1 VEKMSLELLTP
12 EVVDG
17 WKRVAT
23 AQLENYRERIVIPTT
38 LLLAMINKIQANEA
52 KMNASERTTVY
63 GIDPVFYTDE
73 EVKLLMDDLA
83 GRKKLDQDQWAMIV
97 DAARKR
103 MHYNQRVTDIRDT
116 E

>member
-1 VEKMSLELLTP
+1 MSEAEQLEIVIRNLETRLDIARKNLDKLNVGPMTSPEKELLTP

-52 KMNASERTTVY
+52 KNEH
-63 GIDPVFYTDE
+63 G
-73 EVKLLMDDLA
+73 
-83 GRKKLDQDQWAMIV
+83 
-97 DAARKR
+97 
-103 MHYNQRVTDIRDT
+103 
-116 E
+116 

>member
-1 VEKMSLELLTP
+1 VEEMSEAKQLEIVIRNLETRLDIARKNLDKLNVSSMTSPEKELLSP

-52 KMNASERTTVY
+52 KNER
-63 GIDPVFYTDE
+63 D
-73 EVKLLMDDLA
+73 
-83 GRKKLDQDQWAMIV
+83 
-97 DAARKR
+97 
-103 MHYNQRVTDIRDT
+103 
-116 E
+116 

>member
-1 VEKMSLELLTP
+1 MKMSNSDMASKLIAVIVEQRNQIVELESQISRTDKANTDLLGQYVEAAERARELEIEQKMSIELLTP

-52 KMNASERTTVY
+52 KNEH
-63 GIDPVFYTDE
+63 G
-73 EVKLLMDDLA
+73 
-83 GRKKLDQDQWAMIV
+83 
-97 DAARKR
+97 
-103 MHYNQRVTDIRDT
+103 
-116 E
+116 

>member
-1 VEKMSLELLTP
+1 MKMSDSDMASKLIAVIVEQRNQIVELESQITRLNQAGVEEMSVQLSAELIVELLTP

-52 KMNASERTTVY
+52 KNEH
-63 GIDPVFYTDE
+63 G
-73 EVKLLMDDLA
+73 
-83 GRKKLDQDQWAMIV
+83 
-97 DAARKR
+97 
-103 MHYNQRVTDIRDT
+103 
-116 E
+116 

>member
-1 VEKMSLELLTP
+1 MKRKVMKMSDSDMASKLIAVVVEQRNQIVELESQISRIDKANTDLQGVEKMSIELLTP

-52 KMNASERTTVY
+52 KNEH
-63 GIDPVFYTDE
+63 D
-73 EVKLLMDDLA
+73 
-83 GRKKLDQDQWAMIV
+83 
-97 DAARKR
+97 
-103 MHYNQRVTDIRDT
+103 
-116 E
+116 

>member
-1 VEKMSLELLTP
+1 VEKMSVQLSAELIIELLTP

-52 KMNASERTTVY
+52 KNEH
-63 GIDPVFYTDE
+63 G
-73 EVKLLMDDLA
+73 
-83 GRKKLDQDQWAMIV
+83 
-97 DAARKR
+97 
-103 MHYNQRVTDIRDT
+103 
-116 E
+116 

>member
-1 VEKMSLELLTP
+1 MKRKVMKMSDSDMASKLIAVIVEQRNQIVELESQITRLNQAGVEEMSVQLSAELIVELLTP

-52 KMNASERTTVY
+52 KNEH
-63 GIDPVFYTDE
+63 G
-73 EVKLLMDDLA
+73 
-83 GRKKLDQDQWAMIV
+83 
-97 DAARKR
+97 
-103 MHYNQRVTDIRDT
+103 
-116 E
+116 

>member
-1 VEKMSLELLTP
+1 VEKMSEAEQLEIVIRNLETRLDIARKNLDKLNVGPMTSPEKELLTP

-52 KMNASERTTVY
+52 KNEH
-63 GIDPVFYTDE
+63 G
-73 EVKLLMDDLA
+73 
-83 GRKKLDQDQWAMIV
+83 
-97 DAARKR
+97 
-103 MHYNQRVTDIRDT
+103 
-116 E
+116 

>member
-1 VEKMSLELLTP
+1 VEEMSAELLTP

-73 EVKLLMDDLA
+73 EVKLLMDDII
-83 GRKKLDQDQWAMIV
+83 GRKKLDQDKWAEI
-97 DAARKR
+97 
-103 MHYNQRVTDIRDT
+103 IRDARSRMA
-116 E
+116 EKEKIESSLAP

>member
-1 VEKMSLELLTP
+1 VEEMSVELLTP

-52 KMNASERTTVY
+52 KNEH
-63 GIDPVFYTDE
+63 D
-73 EVKLLMDDLA
+73 
-83 GRKKLDQDQWAMIV
+83 
-97 DAARKR
+97 
-103 MHYNQRVTDIRDT
+103 
-116 E
+116 